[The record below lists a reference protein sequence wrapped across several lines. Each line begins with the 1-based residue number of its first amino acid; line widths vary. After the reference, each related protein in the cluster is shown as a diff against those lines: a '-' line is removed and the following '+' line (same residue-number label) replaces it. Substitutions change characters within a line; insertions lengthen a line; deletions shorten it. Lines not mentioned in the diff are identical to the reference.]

1 MSAIP
6 APPEGLDLTDSRVS
20 INNAVV
26 GLVMGIAT
34 VFLVLRIWARASPVY
49 RVGIDDW
56 WTGAA
61 MVGPF
66 CPGRHRSYANFIKIF
81 SYGTGICCILG
92 ACLVRYMCSLIQD

>member
-1 MSAIP
+1 MSAFGN
-6 APPEGLDLTDSRVS
+6 PPEGLDLTESRVS
-20 INNAVV
+20 TNNVVV

-34 VFLVLRIWARASPVY
+34 VFLALRFWARTSPVY

-66 CPGRHRSYANFIKIF
+66 CPGKSYQASIL
-81 SYGTGICCILG
+81 TG
-92 ACLVRYMCSLIQD
+92 ARYSRMEPAFAAF